1 MGIIHACTHIHTG
14 RIEPVYKD
22 QLRDQFKVA
31 SVDRWSLN
39 EEKICKDL
47 PMQTERI
54 VECGLCEQV
63 VSDRDTLASS

>member
-1 MGIIHACTHIHTG
+1 MYPHTHWKGGIV
-14 RIEPVYKD
+14 EPVYKD

-39 EEKICKDL
+39 REEICEDL

-63 VSDRDTLASS
+63 VSDRDTLAST